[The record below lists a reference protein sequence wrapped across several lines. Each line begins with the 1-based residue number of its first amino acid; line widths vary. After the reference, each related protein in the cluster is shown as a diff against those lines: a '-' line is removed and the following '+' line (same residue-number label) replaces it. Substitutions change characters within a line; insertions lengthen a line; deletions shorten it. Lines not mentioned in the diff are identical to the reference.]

1 MLPSLSPSA
10 GSYTYPQ
17 IPQTYFSIFPYPFYW
32 YWMINIKRVESFP
45 LAGDLMWRFGGLS
58 LTFIDKK
65 IVLYYKAQLE
75 LAFLISA
82 LEIFSKIFSQGNV
95 EDDGWLLENCILLEI
110 RRSTTPQ

>member
-17 IPQTYFSIFPYPFYW
+17 IPQTYFSIFPYPFYF
-32 YWMINIKRVESFP
+32 YWMINIKKRWKLP
-45 LAGDLMWRFGGLS
+45 LAGDIRLRFRRLS

-75 LAFLISA
+75 SAFLISA
-82 LEIFSKIFSQGNV
+82 LDIFSKIFSQGNV